1 MSEAYRKALEAGDHI
16 AAARAI
22 QDAVSGD
29 YDSNAVS
36 GLHTV
41 ARMTSAE
48 RAVDPEPRT
57 SGTSVVQVNNT
68 FVGQYRN
75 GSGS

>member
-22 QDAVSGD
+22 QAAVSGD
-29 YDSNAVS
+29 YDSDAVH
-36 GLHTV
+36 GLHAV
-41 ARMTSAE
+41 ARMSSTE
-48 RAVDPEPRT
+48 RATDPEPDT

-68 FVGQYRN
+68 FVGRYRN
-75 GSGS
+75 GSSR

>member
-29 YDSNAVS
+29 YDSDAVS

-48 RAVDPEPRT
+48 RATAPEPDPAPREWVRVT
-57 SGTSVVQVNNT
+57 TRV
-68 FVGQYRN
+68 YRN
-75 GSGS
+75 GGEA